1 MLCPECE
8 ARLSA
13 EWNCPN
19 GHAWPLVD
27 GVRRYVNAELS
38 RTLDPF
44 LEAFQDHRAV
54 RGDRILEPA
63 LFHRLPEAGADL
75 DPGLWNL
82 RLYDLKLITR
92 LLSDRASPGG
102 LRILDVGAWNGWLS
116 HRLSALGHH
125 VTATDV
131 FVDAQDGLGAV
142 RHYPHKFLAVQ
153 ADQERLH
160 LFEGPF
166 DLVVA
171 QRCAGYF
178 VDLARSIRQMQ
189 ALVAPGGVLL
199 FTGVN
204 VYRDPRTIR
213 TQLAQEA
220 RHFDERYHLPYF
232 FKPVKGFVDED
243 AARLLEQHGI
253 ELLSYPQLRW
263 RNWINRPLA
272 RKPQY
277 LYGIW
282 TAAMNGA

>member
-8 ARLSA
+8 APLSGD
-13 EWNCPN
+13 WNCSN
-19 GHAWPLVD
+19 GHSWPLVNC
-27 GVRRYVNAELS
+27 VRCCVNAELS

-44 LEAFQDHRAV
+44 LAAFQDHRAV
-54 RGDRILEPA
+54 HDERILEPA
-63 LFHRLPEAGADL
+63 LFHRLPESGADL
-75 DPGLWNL
+75 DPGLWTL
-82 RLYDLKLITR
+82 RKYDLELIAR

-116 HRLSALGHH
+116 HRLSGMGHD

-131 FVDAQDGLGAV
+131 FIDAQDGLGAV

-178 VDLARSIRQMQ
+178 VDLRRSIQQLQ

-204 VYRDPRTIR
+204 VYRDPRAIR
-213 TQLAQEA
+213 KQLAQDSQ
-220 RHFDERYHLPYF
+220 HFAERYHLPYF

-243 AARLLEQHGI
+243 DARLMEQHGI
-253 ELLSYPQLRW
+253 ELRSYPQLRW
-263 RNWINRPLA
+263 RNRISRPLA

-282 TAAMNGA
+282 TAATNGA

>member
-8 ARLSA
+8 ALLSA
-13 EWNCPN
+13 EWTCPN

-27 GVRRYVNAELS
+27 GVRRCVNAELS

-44 LEAFQDHRAV
+44 LDAFQDHRAV
-54 RGDRILEPA
+54 RDERILEPA
-63 LFHRLPEAGADL
+63 LFPRLPEAGVEHDPALWKLRMYDL
-75 DPGLWNL
+75 D
-82 RLYDLKLITR
+82 LIKR
-92 LLSDRASPGG
+92 LLSDRAPSGG

-116 HRLSALGHH
+116 HRLSAMGHH

-131 FVDAQDGLGAV
+131 FIDAHDGLGAV

-178 VDLARSIRQMQ
+178 VDLARSIQQLQ

-204 VYRDPRTIR
+204 VYHDPRTIR
-213 TQLAQEA
+213 KQLAQEA
-220 RHFDERYHLPYF
+220 RHFAERYHLPYF

-243 AARLLEQHGI
+243 DAHLMERHGI
-253 ELLSYPQLRW
+253 ELRSYPQLRLK
-263 RNWINRPLA
+263 NWLSRPLA

-277 LYGIW
+277 QYGIW
-282 TAAMNGA
+282 TAVRNGA

>member
-8 ARLSA
+8 ALLSA
-13 EWNCPN
+13 EWVCPN

-27 GVRRYVNAELS
+27 GVRRCVNAELS

-44 LEAFQDHRAV
+44 LEAFQDHRTV
-54 RGDRILEPA
+54 RDQRIMEPA
-63 LFHRLPEAGADL
+63 LFHRLPEAGVDR

-82 RLYDLKLITR
+82 RKYDLDLIGR
-92 LLSDRASPGG
+92 LLFERAPSGG
-102 LRILDVGAWNGWLS
+102 WRILDVGAWNGWLS
-116 HRLSALGHH
+116 HRLSAMGHR

-131 FVDAQDGLGAV
+131 FIDPHDGLGAV
-142 RHYPHKFLAVQ
+142 RHYPHQFMAVQ

-166 DLVVA
+166 DMVVA

-178 VDLARSIRQMQ
+178 VDLRRSIQQLQ

-204 VYRDPRTIR
+204 IYRDPRTIR
-213 TQLAQEA
+213 AQLAQEA
-220 RHFDERYHLPYF
+220 RHFAERYHLPYF
-232 FKPVKGFVDED
+232 FKPAKGFVDADD
-243 AARLLEQHGI
+243 ASLMEQHGI
-253 ELLSYPQLRW
+253 ELRPYPQLRW
-263 RNWINRPLA
+263 KNWINRPLT

-277 LYGIW
+277 HYGIW
-282 TAAMNGA
+282 TASVKGV